1 MNLQE
6 NIHRIKEMMG
16 INEELIGYI
25 TVNFALYA
33 HLFTKLYNAYKKGNL
48 EKEYSIL
55 MSDDNVNRKMVKY
68 FYNFIINNAKFF
80 EDKEVFTE
88 SNIPN
93 HIKEET
99 NRSRPSVISKDV
111 DDVVYNVIDDMI
123 RLNYGEIRTEKHS
136 NNDGE
141 LDTTLLYDYNG
152 DLIGE
157 INRAYYDRNPEY
169 NTLWIEKGYADKFVD
184 SLTIYVPFDRTIRE
198 DYVKN
203 YFQFEYAHMG
213 KKILFIN
220 SRDGY

>member
-1 MNLQE
+1 MSLQE
-6 NIHRIKEMMG
+6 
-16 INEELIGYI
+16 
-25 TVNFALYA
+25 
-33 HLFTKLYNAYKKGNL
+33 
-48 EKEYSIL
+48 SI
-55 MSDDNVNRKMVKY
+55 RK
-68 FYNFIINNAKFF
+68 IL
-80 EDKEVFTE
+80 
-88 SNIPN
+88 
-93 HIKEET
+93 KEET
-99 NRSRPSVISKDV
+99 NRSRPSVISGDV

-123 RLNYGEIRTEKHS
+123 RLNYGEIRTEIHS

-141 LDTTLLYDYNG
+141 LDATLLYDYNG

-157 INRAYYDRNPEY
+157 ISRAYYDRNPEY

-184 SLTIYVPFDRTIRE
+184 NLTIYVPFDRTIRE